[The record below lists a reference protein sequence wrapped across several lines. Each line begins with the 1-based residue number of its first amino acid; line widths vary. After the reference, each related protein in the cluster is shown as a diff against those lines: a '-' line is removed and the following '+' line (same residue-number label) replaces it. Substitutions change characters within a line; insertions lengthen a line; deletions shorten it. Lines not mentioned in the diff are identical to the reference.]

1 MPAAASVF
9 LHCPFPD
16 CAELLLPGAN
26 LVCKSWEGL
35 TAPSLL
41 LAAGL
46 GCEMNPNLAN
56 QALCKDG
63 HVSQAGP
70 IKAFI
75 RALLPQLLGK
85 WPHWAG
91 AHGVGGGLGTYSP
104 LDQHMGRACSQTDRS
119 TGLGQRLG
127 LRTPL

>member
-1 MPAAASVF
+1 MRQRRLLSFRTAPSLTVP
-9 LHCPFPD
+9 H
-16 CAELLLPGAN
+16 ELLLPGAN
-26 LVCKSWEGL
+26 LVCNSWEGL

-70 IKAFI
+70 IKAFL
-75 RALLPQLLGK
+75 RALLP
-85 WPHWAG
+85 
-91 AHGVGGGLGTYSP
+91 
-104 LDQHMGRACSQTDRS
+104 
-119 TGLGQRLG
+119 
-127 LRTPL
+127 